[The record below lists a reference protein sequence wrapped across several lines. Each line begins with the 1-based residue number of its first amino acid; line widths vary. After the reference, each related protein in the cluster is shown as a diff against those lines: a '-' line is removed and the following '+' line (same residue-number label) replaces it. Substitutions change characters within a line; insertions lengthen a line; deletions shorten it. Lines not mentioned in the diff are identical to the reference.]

1 MSHVPSAL
9 PGHPT
14 LARASLRAAVEKQP
28 PSLAGPATGKK
39 MNLEMLRDMAQH
51 EGVELNPMSGIQIL
65 YLQALREAKQ
75 NTLT

>member
-1 MSHVPSAL
+1 MF
-9 PGHPT
+9 PGHPM
-14 LARASLRAAVEKQP
+14 LGRASLRAALEKQP
-28 PSLAGPATGKK
+28 PFLAGPATGKK

-51 EGVELNPMSGIQIL
+51 EEVELNTMSGIHIL

>member
-1 MSHVPSAL
+1 MPSAL

-51 EGVELNPMSGIQIL
+51 EEVELNTMSDIQIL